1 MLKAI
6 IFDFNG
12 VISDDEPI
20 HLSSMVR
27 VLEEE
32 GIKVP
37 LDEYHR
43 KYLGR
48 DDRDC
53 FRLAFAEVG
62 RPVGPEMMRTLVQR
76 KSVYYRQSI
85 QRELR
90 VFPGVVPFIEQAYHH
105 HYELAVASGALR
117 SEIEFVLNSLGLRD
131 RFRCVASSHEIDRG
145 KPEPDIFLKTL
156 EDLNLAREGGTIL
169 PTHCLVI
176 EDSLAGIKAALS
188 AGMKCLAVTNTYPAE
203 SLAEAHHVVASL
215 DISLESLQVLFP

>member
-20 HLSSMVR
+20 HLSSMLR

-37 LDEYHR
+37 LDEYHT

-62 RPVGPEMMRTLVQR
+62 RSVGPEMMLSLVQR

-85 QRELR
+85 QQELR
-90 VFPGVVPFIEQAYHH
+90 VFPGVVRLIEQAYL

-156 EDLNLAREGGTIL
+156 ENLNLIGRGGAIL
-169 PTHCLVI
+169 PANCLVI
-176 EDSLAGIKAALS
+176 EDSLAGVKAALS
-188 AGMKCLAVTNTYPAE
+188 AGMKCLAVTNTYPAAA
-203 SLAEAHHVVASL
+203 LAEAHHVVASL
-215 DISLESLQVLFP
+215 DIPLDSLQALFP

>member
-20 HLSSMVR
+20 HLSSMLR

-37 LDEYHR
+37 LDEYHT

-62 RPVGPEMMRTLVQR
+62 RSIGPEMMLSLVQR

-85 QRELR
+85 QQQLR
-90 VFPGVVPFIEQAYHH
+90 VFPGVVPFIEQAYL

-145 KPEPDIFLKTL
+145 KPEPDIFLKAL
-156 EDLNLAREGGTIL
+156 ENLNLIGRGGAIL
-169 PTHCLVI
+169 PGHCLVI
-176 EDSLAGIKAALS
+176 EDSLAGVKAALS
-188 AGMKCLAVTNTYPAE
+188 AGMKCLAVTNTYPAAV
-203 SLAEAHHVVASL
+203 LAEAHHVVASL
-215 DISLESLQVLFP
+215 NISLESLQALFP